1 MSTAQAIMTMFGFDC
16 GVAVADR
23 REKEVHQQNVV
34 NGKQTGLVRGE
45 TAAKEDSAEVS
56 KKRDRALARLA
67 KKGDRQAFKELVSMY
82 EGRAK
87 AVALG
92 IMGNRD
98 DAEDIVQEAFV
109 KAYRNISSFRGQ
121 SSFYTWLYRIIHNLS
136 IDASRRA
143 YRRYE
148 VSTDDSAKIDY
159 AARQGSSDNYIGHVD
174 DPDQYMRRQEI
185 RSRFSEA
192 LSALSPEHRT
202 VITLREIDGLS
213 YSEISDVVGCTK
225 GTVMSRLHHARKKL
239 QILLADLMVEEDE
252 SSKRGE
258 GHAEDISSDKGGVR

>member
-1 MSTAQAIMTMFGFDC
+1 MSTAQTIGILFRFD
-16 GVAVADR
+16 GDMALSDR
-23 REKEVHQQNVV
+23 PIAREVQKQPAN
-34 NGKQTGLVRGE
+34 KRQTGLVRGE
-45 TAAKEDSAEVS
+45 IATKEEAAEVS
-56 KKRDRALARLA
+56 KKRDRALVRLA
-67 KKGDRQAFKELVSMY
+67 KKGDRQAFKELVTMY

-98 DAEDIVQEAFV
+98 DADDIVQEAFV
-109 KAYRNISSFRGQ
+109 KAYRNIASFRGQ

-148 VSTDDSAKIDY
+148 VSTDDSARLDY
-159 AARQGSSDNYIGHVD
+159 AASQGTSSNYIAHVD
-174 DPDQYMRRQEI
+174 NPDQYMRRVEI
-185 RSRFSEA
+185 RKRFSEA
-192 LSALSPEHRT
+192 LSSLSPEHRA

-239 QILLADLMVEEDE
+239 QSLLADLMAEDE
-252 SSKRGE
+252 IQVAQG
-258 GHAEDISSDKGGVR
+258 EDISGDKDGVR